1 MKAIRSISAV
11 SVFKVSCVV
20 YALLFACFGCLGFVL
35 PMSVAGS
42 LFTRENLLAL
52 NFTSEQATAIMQAL
66 GVDNGT
72 YLITV
77 IAGYAASLVLI
88 PLISAIMFAI
98 AALIYNLIARIIGG
112 VEVHI
117 E

>member
-1 MKAIRSISAV
+1 MKAIRSISAL
-11 SVFKVSCVV
+11 SVFKISCVV
-20 YALLFACFGCLGFVL
+20 YALLFACLGCLGFVL

-42 LFTRENLLAL
+42 LFTRENLLSL
-52 NFTSEQATAIMQAL
+52 NFTNEQATAIMQNL

-72 YLITV
+72 YLVTV
-77 IAGYAASLVLI
+77 IGGYVVGLVLV
-88 PLISAIMFAI
+88 PLISAILFAI
-98 AALIYNLIARIIGG
+98 AALLYNIIARIVGG

>member
-20 YALLFACFGCLGFVL
+20 YALLFACLGCLGFVL

-42 LFTRENLLAL
+42 MFTRENFLSLG
-52 NFTSEQATAIMQAL
+52 FTSEQTTAMMQAL

-72 YLITV
+72 YLVTV
-77 IAGYAASLVLI
+77 IAGYVVGLLLV
-88 PLISAIMFAI
+88 PLISAIVLAI
-98 AALIYNLIARIIGG
+98 AALVYNIIARLIGG

>member
-20 YALLFACFGCLGFVL
+20 YALLFACLGCLGFVL

-42 LFTRENLLAL
+42 MFTHDNITAL
-52 NFTSEQATAIMQAL
+52 GFTSEQATAIMQAL
-66 GVDNGT
+66 GVDNGS
-72 YLITV
+72 YFLTV
-77 IAGYAASLVLI
+77 IGGFAVGLVLV
-88 PLISAIMFAI
+88 PLISAIVLAI
-98 AALIYNLIARIIGG
+98 AALLYNIIARIVGG

>member
-1 MKAIRSISAV
+1 MKVIRSISAL

-20 YALLFACFGCLGFVL
+20 YALLFACLGCLGFVL

-42 LFTRENLLAL
+42 MFTRENILAFG
-52 NFTSEQATAIMQAL
+52 FTSEQTTSIMQAL

-72 YLITV
+72 YLVTV
-77 IAGYAASLVLI
+77 IGGYAVGLVLV
-88 PLISAIMFAI
+88 PLISAIVFAI
-98 AALIYNLIARIIGG
+98 AALVYNIIARIIGG